1 MDSTAGSTFLSPDTI
16 GQAVSL
22 LRDLDSAGVPMA
34 GATWIGRAAVRCE
47 MPPPTYVCL
56 AGIAP
61 LHEIRI
67 DAHQA
72 SIGSLATH
80 AGIAEGLSGCND
92 LRALA
97 MAAGKSATPA
107 IRRAATIGGNICTTA
122 FAPADLVPPLLALDA
137 EVEMQGESGMTVLP
151 VAEFIRQRGQRAPCD
166 LVCRIVIPRTTR
178 RSAHARLTLR
188 QTGEYPVAHVSI
200 AVAMDAMGR
209 IAEAAIAVGSVEA
222 TARRW
227 PGLEAAVVGMA
238 PDPAEM
244 KKIAATHL
252 KDFKGRD
259 AVDAPG
265 WYRERVLPGL
275 VARAFQA
282 LGDSEGDA
290 A

>member
-1 MDSTAGSTFLSPDTI
+1 MDSTAGSTFLSPETI
-16 GQAVSL
+16 GQAVSV
-22 LRDLDSAGVPMA
+22 LRDLDGAGVPLA
-34 GATWIGRAAVRCE
+34 GATWISRAAVRCE
-47 MPPPTYVCL
+47 TPPPTYVSL

-61 LHEIRI
+61 LHEIHI
-67 DAHQA
+67 DAQRA

-80 AGIAEGLSGCND
+80 AGIAEALSGCDD
-92 LRALA
+92 LQALA

-107 IRRAATIGGNICTTA
+107 IRRVATIGGNICATA
-122 FAPADLVPPLLALDA
+122 FAPADLVPPLLALNA
-137 EVEMQGESGMTVLP
+137 EVEMQGESGTKVLP
-151 VAEFIRQRGQRAPCD
+151 IAEFISQRRHLAPCD
-166 LVCRIVIPRTTR
+166 LVCRIIIPRTTR

-188 QTGEYPVAHVSI
+188 QAGEYPVAHVSI
-200 AVAMDAMGR
+200 AVTTDAMGR
-209 IAEAAIAVGSVEA
+209 IVEAAIAVGSVEA

-244 KKIAATHL
+244 NEIAALHQ
-252 KDFKGRD
+252 KEFKGRD

-275 VARAFQA
+275 VGRAFQA